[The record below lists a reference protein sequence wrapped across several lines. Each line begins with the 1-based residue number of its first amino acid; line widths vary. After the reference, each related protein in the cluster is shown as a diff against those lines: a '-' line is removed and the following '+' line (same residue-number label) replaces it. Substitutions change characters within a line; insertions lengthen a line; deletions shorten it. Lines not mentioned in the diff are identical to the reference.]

1 LRYRDEVIALIE
13 ATRTQLTALYA
24 NTDDD
29 ASKRERKLQTF
40 AEARAAH
47 GEIASRHEVTKGFTR
62 WFADDLNNAKIGSI
76 AAYNSETA
84 AFINMIQAH
93 QFNFEAFFSYVE
105 NLGALE
111 KPARDRCLA
120 VWKQQSSLTSGDC
133 PEIELASATASG

>member
-1 LRYRDEVIALIE
+1 MPTSPA
-13 ATRTQLTALYA
+13 ATKSAPTSMPKTG
-24 NTDDD
+24 T
-29 ASKRERKLQTF
+29 
-40 AEARAAH
+40 AAH